1 MGTRHL
7 WLGIQWVA
15 RPSFGGLLLQLL
27 EQLSN
32 TFYKELLN
40 LARLLKVEP
49 ATVAKPLLKSVSNVC
64 IGLLSN
70 CGEQRTRLLG

>member
-1 MGTRHL
+1 M
-7 WLGIQWVA
+7 A

-32 TFYKELLN
+32 TFYKELLH

-49 ATVAKPLLKSVSNVC
+49 ATVAKPSLSIIKVFSIERVR
-64 IGLLSN
+64 GLPSN

>member
-1 MGTRHL
+1 M
-7 WLGIQWVA
+7 A

-32 TFYKELLN
+32 TFHKELLN

-49 ATVAKPLLKSVSNVC
+49 ATVAKPS
-64 IGLLSN
+64 LSIIKF
-70 CGEQRTRLLG
+70 CSIERVHWLAEQL

>member
-49 ATVAKPLLKSVSNVC
+49 ATVAKPS
-64 IGLLSN
+64 LSTIQVFSIERARWPA
-70 CGEQRTRLLG
+70 EQLW